1 MITKIIH
8 FKSVQ
13 GGQTCLTTEPF
24 LQFVTRVLNDT
35 KMQSISQNGVILISP
50 QLDIL
55 CASAVKR
62 YYTKNDNSPFM
73 SHLCCHGQT
82 LEPFHSVVFSVVMV
96 LTCLPISCQLYGH
109 VMLCTSCVDINDIS
123 HVLFIYLV
131 LKLYTSTNCE
141 NTALVQSM
149 LMSIRCVRSSAL
161 QLCTV
166 WYGFYRWP
174 FVCTQ
179 QVQSFRQVVWPSA
192 AHALSHVLLYRTA

>member
-1 MITKIIH
+1 
-8 FKSVQ
+8 
-13 GGQTCLTTEPF
+13 
-24 LQFVTRVLNDT
+24 
-35 KMQSISQNGVILISP
+35 
-50 QLDIL
+50 
-55 CASAVKR
+55 
-62 YYTKNDNSPFM
+62 
-73 SHLCCHGQT
+73 
-82 LEPFHSVVFSVVMV
+82 MV

-192 AHALSHVLLYRTA
+192 AHALSHVLLYRTAWLSSDIAVHVVDRPWPDTCFLLTSADYLRFSFEQTQRDVSATSNRARAPCTRLSSSHHHSRTHCSSSSTPHRLSLSHICLISSL